1 MKKRNLLP
9 FVMSLAL
16 VSCQDF
22 AVEKKVVGQGEF
34 GYAAPRFIK
43 LIVAVDLTP
52 NTREQIV
59 TFSPIWLLIESTG
72 ILVCASKSR
81 EIMVNANKN
90 NVLSI

>member
-34 GYAAPRFIK
+34 G
-43 LIVAVDLTP
+43 
-52 NTREQIV
+52 
-59 TFSPIWLLIESTG
+59 
-72 ILVCASKSR
+72 
-81 EIMVNANKN
+81 
-90 NVLSI
+90 